1 MADSDRV
8 RAVRPLSALVPR
20 LIEPA
25 LRRRGARSAA
35 LLAYW
40 PSIVGP
46 ELAADTEPMRLSS
59 DRVLHIKVNGGF
71 AARLLHDQRQV
82 IDRINTFFGS
92 QIVARLALTQAPV
105 GHRLRTPVP
114 PLSAGEAHEVASTVA
129 PVEDEELRKSLTRLG
144 RAIRRSGRRRVDRVV
159 PKL

>member
-1 MADSDRV
+1 
-8 RAVRPLSALVPR
+8 
-20 LIEPA
+20 
-25 LRRRGARSAA
+25 
-35 LLAYW
+35 
-40 PSIVGP
+40 
-46 ELAADTEPMRLSS
+46 
-59 DRVLHIKVNGGF
+59 VNGGF

-105 GHRLRTPVP
+105 GHRRRTPVP
-114 PLSAGEAHEVASTVA
+114 PLSSGEEREVAETVA
-129 PVEDEELRKSLTRLG
+129 PIEDEELRKSLTRLG